1 MPYIYI
7 IKNDDNK
14 LYIGSTNNPQQ
25 RLEYHNKN
33 RGASFTRN
41 RKPFKIVLLE
51 KYATLIEARKREVQI
66 KNWRR
71 DKKEKLIDRYEKKLP
86 TIL

>member
-1 MPYIYI
+1 MPYVYI

-14 LYIGSTNNPQQ
+14 LYVGSSNNPQQ
-25 RLEYHNKN
+25 RLNYHNKN
-33 RGASFTRN
+33 RGALFT
-41 RKPFKIVLLE
+41 KDQKSFKIVLLE
-51 KYATLIEARKREVQI
+51 KYETLIAARKREVQI

-71 DKKEKLIDRYEKKLP
+71 NKKEKLIKRYKKGLP